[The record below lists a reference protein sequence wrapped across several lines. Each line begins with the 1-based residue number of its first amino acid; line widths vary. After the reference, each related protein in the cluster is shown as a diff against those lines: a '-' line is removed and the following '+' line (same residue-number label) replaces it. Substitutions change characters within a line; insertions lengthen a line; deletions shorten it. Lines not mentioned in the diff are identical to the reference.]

1 MNYIVL
7 LVIIGIFFLL
17 FASFFIVKQQTI
29 AIVERFGKFSRDYG
43 AGINIKIPF
52 VDKIAGRV
60 NLRIQQLD
68 VIVETKT
75 KDDVFVHGFGKVM
88 MPLRLSLVGE
98 MKGPDVFDIAAILGK
113 KETISRIQKTIS
125 FLS

>member
-43 AGINIKIPF
+43 AGINIKMPC
-52 VDKIAGRV
+52 
-60 NLRIQQLD
+60 LIQQN
-68 VIVETKT
+68 E
-75 KDDVFVHGFGKVM
+75 
-88 MPLRLSLVGE
+88 LR
-98 MKGPDVFDIAAILGK
+98 P
-113 KETISRIQKTIS
+113 
-125 FLS
+125 

>member
-1 MNYIVL
+1 VASIKERATFVNDLWEQGNFFFEAPTEYDEKASKKVFKEGTCEIMTKVL
-7 LVIIGIFFLL
+7 GLL
-17 FASFFIVKQQTI
+17 NECNEFTSDEVSRRVKEWLTSQEI
-29 AIVERFGKFSRDYG
+29 
-43 AGINIKIPF
+43 
-52 VDKIAGRV
+52 
-60 NLRIQQLD
+60 
-68 VIVETKT
+68 
-75 KDDVFVHGFGKVM
+75 GFGKVM